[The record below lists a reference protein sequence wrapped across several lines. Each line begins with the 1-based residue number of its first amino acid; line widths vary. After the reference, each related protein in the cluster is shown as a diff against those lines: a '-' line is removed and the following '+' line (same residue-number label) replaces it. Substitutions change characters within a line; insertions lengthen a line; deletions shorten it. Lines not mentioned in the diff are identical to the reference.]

1 MATVDLT
8 TLDIQ
13 HITRTILAGRLVSSK
28 MLGVPYV
35 IDPKTTL
42 NEKFKF
48 LSDQKPAANEAYHI
62 RAYGIGN
69 GGHVK
74 AQGDSIDT
82 NVNADV
88 LIDISLPAQHGPDHF
103 ALFSQIPFVLREE
116 NDDLDAT
123 DRAKYLAR
131 ITGLNYNGVTYIGY
145 YLKKLDLSQAAPKI
159 KHYTTKDGVTTSVAF
174 VPDDINLNP
183 VRKALAPEAVNL
195 ATGDYLAV
203 ESLVPIVLTREE
215 IDEIRKACTIIYGSP
230 LYAVISEI
238 GIVACAERN
247 VPAALGNEA
256 ISAQI
261 MTHIVCDFNLNYAN
275 KGVDI
280 EVNMGVTEP
289 MIIKG

>member
-13 HITRTILAGRLVSSK
+13 HITRTILAGALVSSK
-28 MLGVPYV
+28 MLGKDYV
-35 IDPKTTL
+35 IEPKTTL
-42 NEKFKF
+42 NEKFKV
-48 LSDQKPAANEAYHI
+48 LEDQKPASNEPFHI
-62 RAYGIGN
+62 RYYAIGN

-74 AQGDSIDT
+74 ASGDSIDV
-82 NVNADV
+82 NINADV
-88 LIDISLPAQHGPDHF
+88 LIDISLPAQRGPDHF
-103 ALFSQIPFVLREE
+103 ALFSQIPFVLRET

-123 DRAKYLAR
+123 ERAKYGMRVTNLQ
-131 ITGLNYNGVTYIGY
+131 YNGVTYIGY
-145 YLKKLDLSQAAPKI
+145 FLKKLDLTQAQPKM
-159 KHYTTKDGVTTSVAF
+159 KHYTVKDGITTSVPF
-174 VPDDINLNP
+174 VPDDANLKP

-215 IDEIRKACTIIYGSP
+215 IDEIRRACTIIYGSP

-238 GIVACAERN
+238 AIIASAERN
-247 VPAALGNEA
+247 VTSALGNEA

-261 MTHIVCDFNLNYAN
+261 MTHIGCDFNMNYAN